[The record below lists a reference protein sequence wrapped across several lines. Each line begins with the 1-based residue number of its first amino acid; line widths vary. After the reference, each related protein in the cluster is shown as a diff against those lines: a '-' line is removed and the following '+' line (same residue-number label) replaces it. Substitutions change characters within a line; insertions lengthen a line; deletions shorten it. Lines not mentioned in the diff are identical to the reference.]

1 MNLNYLEIDSY
12 PLLAHINIVSVSL
25 RLLLSIVLGGILGI
39 ERGRKRRPAGFR
51 TYVVVCIGS
60 TLAMLTNQYLYEYL
74 NAPDPSRIAAQV
86 VSGIGFL
93 GAGTIMVTGHSQVK
107 GLTTAAGLWGAAALG
122 LAIGC
127 GFYTG
132 AVLGCLCLFIAMQV
146 LHTIDTYLMRNA
158 KCMLVYVEFKDIKCI
173 SRFLGYLRANQIN
186 ACEMEMNRVKG
197 QKDSSVSIIT
207 NLQLPK
213 KKEHIVIIEK
223 LSDIDGVTYIEEIS

>member
-1 MNLNYLEIDSY
+1 MELNYLGIDAN

-25 RLLLSIVLGGILGI
+25 RLLLSMVLGGILGI

-51 TYVVVCIGS
+51 TYVVVCVGS
-60 TLAMLTNQYLYEYL
+60 TLAMLTNQFLYEYM
-74 NAPDPSRIAAQV
+74 NAPDPSRIGAQV

-93 GAGTIMVTGHSQVK
+93 GAGTIIVTGHSQVK

-132 AVLGCLCLFIAMQV
+132 AVLGCVCFFITMKVFHA
-146 LHTIDTYLMRNA
+146 IDAYLMRNA
-158 KCMLVYVEFKDIKCI
+158 KCMMVYVEFKDIKCI
-173 SRFLGYLRANQIN
+173 SKFLNYLRSSQISPF
-186 ACEMEMNRVKG
+186 EMEMNRVKG
-197 QKDSSVSIIT
+197 QKDSTVSMIT

-213 KKEHIVIIEK
+213 KKEHVIVIEK
-223 LSDIDGVTYIEEIS
+223 LSDLDGVTYIEEIS